1 MQSKKEVLAEMSVN
15 QKGKIE
21 NADVMA
27 VREVLAVMSVSQEG
41 KMENMDVMAV

>member
-1 MQSKKEVLAEMSVN
+1 MQSKREVLAVMSVN

-27 VREVLAVMSVSQEG
+27 VTAALEG
-41 KMENMDVMAV
+41 AK